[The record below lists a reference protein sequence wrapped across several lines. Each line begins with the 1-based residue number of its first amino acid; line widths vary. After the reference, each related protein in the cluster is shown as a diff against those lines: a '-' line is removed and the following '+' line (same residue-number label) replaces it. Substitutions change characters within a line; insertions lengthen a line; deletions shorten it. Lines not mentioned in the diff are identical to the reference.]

1 MKNHIAFKFLA
12 IALCAL
18 ALLSSVASGASI
30 VALTAAGLY
39 DKTVNQVREES
50 INTIG
55 KGMAHD
61 VALYYASMELG
72 GCPES
77 VLYRRY
83 GSSAYEFNFL
93 SEGYGYTLKDGDGN
107 ALETGG
113 YLTPDSKESFSTYT
127 FPVTGQYLYL
137 VSSAPEVVP
146 EATESELLEE
156 PLVYADDETYI
167 YNAIPDSGATVYFI
181 SLWDAFG
188 NELLNLGSSSGVGT
202 AMCNAQGN
210 VVFRSFDQVD
220 AVAESVYQIEL
231 IDLNGKML
239 YSGFSSS
246 PVGGLSLSPDGCLIY
261 TGLMHPERVT
271 EAELVPSETA
281 ETVTITEPTM
291 AETQATETQ
300 AETQVTEEAQIPEE
314 VPQEETAATV
324 SQEADVPSAASAMP
338 EETGAVSEEE
348 STAAAETMGETQA
361 VTETSPESVTVPVT
375 EPAVETAPETTAPV
389 ETTAAA
395 SSQLDLKQLINGKPL
410 SEYEIIRISYWD
422 EEAQQEMVAQCIY
435 LPMEEMT
442 LELYVTPDGLYDDGM
457 YQMLG
462 LIRSFRSDLFLILGT
477 SLLVFAILA
486 VYLCCAAG
494 RKPRTAEVQAGGL
507 NRLPLDLYLLLTG
520 LSIGGIAVLGVELA
534 NNLLY
539 WQLNLQVF
547 CAGAAGMGYLAC
559 LIFVG
564 FCFAFV
570 AQIKTPGGY
579 WWRNSLCG
587 RVLRLAAK
595 LLRCVKNR
603 LIPGL
608 VGLLRKIWYGL
619 TGFLGRAIHHW
630 MMMLPLVWQ
639 WLAAEAAIFLLICIG
654 IATRSFLFTLLCLVG
669 VVVLVIYGAG
679 CYGRLWES
687 ARRMSQGDL
696 SAKVDDTNMVGAF
709 KDFAQD
715 LNNLSGVAMEAAQQ
729 QLKSERMKTELIT
742 NVSHDIKTPLTS
754 IINYVDLL
762 QKPHTP
768 EEGEA
773 YLEVLQRQS
782 QRLKKLIED
791 LMDMSKASTGNM
803 VVEITTVDAVES
815 VNQALGEFADKLEK
829 AQLTPLFRCGA
840 PSMMMRA
847 DGKLVWRVLSNLL
860 TNAVKYALPGTRLYV
875 DLMQTEEK
883 VIISL
888 KNISREELN
897 IDADELM
904 ERFVRGDGSR
914 NTEGSG
920 LGLNIAKSLMELQ
933 HGQLQLLV
941 DGDLFKV
948 TLIFPGA

>member
-1 MKNHIAFKFLA
+1 MNQEKSRIFLQIAVIFFFLLVFFLFVSRNRANRPVLPGNEPERKEIALRKTPVVLA
-12 IALCAL
+12 IEKAMPSVVN
-18 ALLSSVASGASI
+18 LSTSKIVDRHYSPWQQKISSRFAMPSERRQDQGYSIGSGSI
-30 VALTAAGLY
+30 IDQAGLIV
-39 DKTVNQVREES
+39 TSAHVVSRAAQIEVTLNNG
-50 INTIG
+50 ITF
-55 KGMAHD
+55 KGRTLAEDIEND
-61 VALYYASMELG
+61 VALLQILAPKRDFKTIQGIHPGDMMLG
-72 GCPES
+72 ETTIAVGNPYGLDGTITVG
-77 VLYRRY
+77 VLSGIGR
-83 GSSAYEFNFL
+83 SLINDDKVIFSDLLQTDAAVFP
-93 SEGYGYTLKDGDGN
+93 GN
-107 ALETGG
+107 SGG
-113 YLTPDSKESFSTYT
+113 
-127 FPVTGQYLYL
+127 
-137 VSSAPEVVP
+137 
-146 EATESELLEE
+146 
-156 PLVYADDETYI
+156 PLI
-167 YNAIPDSGATVYFI
+167 N
-181 SLWDAFG
+181 
-188 NELLNLGSSSGVGT
+188 
-202 AMCNAQGN
+202 
-210 VVFRSFDQVD
+210 
-220 AVAESVYQIEL
+220 
-231 IDLNGKML
+231 LNGKML

-348 STAAAETMGETQA
+348 PTAAAETMGETQA
-361 VTETSPESVTVPVT
+361 VTETSPEPVTVPVT
-375 EPAVETAPETTAPV
+375 EPAVETAP

-669 VVVLVIYGAG
+669 VVVLIIYGAN

-840 PSMMMRA
+840 PSMMMKA

-948 TLIFPGA
+948 TLIFPGV